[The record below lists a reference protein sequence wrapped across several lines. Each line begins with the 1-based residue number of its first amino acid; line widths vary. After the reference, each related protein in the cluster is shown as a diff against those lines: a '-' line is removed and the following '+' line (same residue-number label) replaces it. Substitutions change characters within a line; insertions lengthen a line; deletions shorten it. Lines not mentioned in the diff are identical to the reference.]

1 MEIKDILSELI
12 TIATSALNER
22 GVPEN
27 FDLEDFIDT
36 LESYYSELDEISEFV
51 YIDDEDG
58 YNFSDDEDDYHR
70 GQD

>member
-12 TIATSALNER
+12 TVATSALNEH

-51 YIDDEDG
+51 YIDDEEG
-58 YNFSDDEDDYHR
+58 YDFSDDEDEL
-70 GQD
+70 

>member
-12 TIATSALNER
+12 TVTTNALNER

-51 YIDDEDG
+51 YIDDEDR
-58 YNFSDDEDDYHR
+58 YNFSDDEDDYYR

>member
-1 MEIKDILSELI
+1 
-12 TIATSALNER
+12 
-22 GVPEN
+22 
-27 FDLEDFIDT
+27 LEDFIDT

-58 YNFSDDEDDYHR
+58 YNFSDDENDFYR

>member
-12 TIATSALNER
+12 TVATNTLHER
-22 GVPEN
+22 GVAEN

-36 LESYYSELDEISEFV
+36 LESYYSELDEIGEF
-51 YIDDEDG
+51 YFLDEEEG
-58 YNFSDDEDDYHR
+58 YDFDDEDDDYYR

>member
-12 TIATSALNER
+12 TVATSALNER
-22 GVPEN
+22 GCPEN

-36 LESYYSELDEISEFV
+36 LESYYSELDEIGEF
-51 YIDDEDG
+51 YFLDEEDK
-58 YNFSDDEDDYHR
+58 YDFSDDDDDYYR

>member
-12 TIATSALNER
+12 TVATSALNER

-36 LESYYSELDEISEFV
+36 LESYYSELDEIGEFV
-51 YIDDEDG
+51 YIDDKDE
-58 YNFSDDEDDYHR
+58 YNFSDDEDNY
-70 GQD
+70 

>member
-12 TIATSALNER
+12 TVATSALNEH

-58 YNFSDDEDDYHR
+58 YDFSDDEDEL
-70 GQD
+70 

>member
-12 TIATSALNER
+12 TVATSALNER
-22 GVPEN
+22 GCPEN

-36 LESYYSELDEISEFV
+36 LENYYSELDEIGKF
-51 YIDDEDG
+51 YFLDEEDK
-58 YNFSDDEDDYHR
+58 YDFSDDDDDNYR

>member
-12 TIATSALNER
+12 TVATSALNEH

-36 LESYYSELDEISEFV
+36 LESYYSELDEINEFV
-51 YIDDEDG
+51 YIDDKDG
-58 YNFSDDEDDYHR
+58 YDFSDDEDEFYR

>member
-12 TIATSALNER
+12 TVSVNTLNER

-36 LESYYSELDEISEFV
+36 LESYYSELDEINEFV
-51 YIDDEDG
+51 YIDDEDK
-58 YNFSDDEDDYHR
+58 YDFSDDENDYYR